1 MKFFPS
7 VKYHDSVKQ
16 DFMLASFIVRLVI
29 TDGGSIRHGLMQ
41 CSIAFSIATQ
51 GRRTQ
56 GARGEGIPPL
66 DFGRSVNPWTWLTLS
81 MLEIRGLQHAQL
93 TQYQSEAGQI
103 SLLPPIFQ
111 IFLGPCQTFIL
122 KARYQQTDPQIFIF
136 EFFYIILRVSEGKK
150 CAILQSW
157 NEFTCSTNLSYN
169 QLGLFLSQTSRLAVR
184 KIFPQGNSRYY
195 GIFVTSPK

>member
-1 MKFFPS
+1 M
-7 VKYHDSVKQ
+7 
-16 DFMLASFIVRLVI
+16 FIPQKMSTQGGRWSKKAKILSTQFVNDPLVI
-29 TDGGSIRHGLMQ
+29 TNGGSIRHGLMQ

-103 SLLPPIFQ
+103 FLLPPIFQ

-150 CAILQSW
+150 
-157 NEFTCSTNLSYN
+157 
-169 QLGLFLSQTSRLAVR
+169 
-184 KIFPQGNSRYY
+184 
-195 GIFVTSPK
+195 